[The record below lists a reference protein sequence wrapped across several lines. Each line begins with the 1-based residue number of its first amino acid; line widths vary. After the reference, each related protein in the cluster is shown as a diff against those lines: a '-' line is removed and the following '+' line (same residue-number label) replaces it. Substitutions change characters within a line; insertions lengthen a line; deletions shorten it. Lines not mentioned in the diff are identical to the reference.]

1 MKTSYCFL
9 KKDQIDL
16 NDRTFSKLSL
26 LVKQIVKKKKKTSM
40 WDNLNCLKM

>member
-16 NDRTFSKLSL
+16 NDRTFSKLSP
-26 LVKQIVKKKKKTSM
+26 LVKQIVKKKKNSM